1 MAVAAGR
8 QLGVLLALLRNRGVW
23 EVENSPHPPSDNPG
37 ARVIAKTTKRPPP
50 ERREP
55 EDGGGRKP
63 WLRASGRRG
72 EKNLGPPSYSSP
84 RAVRP

>member
-1 MAVAAGR
+1 MAAAAGR
-8 QLGVLLALLRNRGVW
+8 QLGVLLALLRNRGLW
-23 EVENSPHPPSDNPG
+23 QVENCHNPRSDNADDG
-37 ARVIAKTTKRPPP
+37 LIAITPERPTP

-63 WLRASGRRG
+63 ELRAPGRRG

-84 RAVRP
+84 RAARP